1 MSINMKKRA
10 KNTKNVRQ
18 IGPPSASVKVS
29 SDAQGFGKKQ
39 LSLTLSLNRVKN

>member
-10 KNTKNVRQ
+10 KDTRNVRQ

-29 SDAQGFGKKQ
+29 SDAQGFGKK
-39 LSLTLSLNRVKN
+39 TTIFNIII